1 MRLIIT
7 MNSSNEILSG
17 DVWIE
22 GNRITYMGPGL
33 DREADKVIDAGGKVL
48 LPGFVQTHI
57 HLCQTLFR
65 GRADDLELIDW
76 LKHKIWPLEAAH
88 DEESVYYSGLE
99 VKNVKVKGKV
109 AMVDVKLPEGEG
121 IGEAFSY
128 PKAVIRFDK
137 KPLLVRVN
145 FE

>member
-1 MRLIIT
+1 MKKKVFLIIA
-7 MNSSNEILSG
+7 III
-17 DVWIE
+17 V
-22 GNRITYMGPGL
+22 
-33 DREADKVIDAGGKVL
+33 VIVIVA
-48 LPGFVQTHI
+48 
-57 HLCQTLFR
+57 TLFLFTGKSIGYEIITNPTLIASFDVENAKER
-65 GRADDLELIDW
+65 GYEIIERDNEYFLVICYG
-76 LKHKIWPLEAAH
+76 
-88 DEESVYYSGLE
+88 EETVYYSGLE

-109 AMVDVKLPEGEG
+109 AIVDVKLPDGEG

>member
-1 MRLIIT
+1 MKKKIILIAAIILVLAIIGITLFLFTGKSIGYEIIT
-7 MNSSNEILSG
+7 NPTLIASFDVEDAKERGYEIVER
-17 DVWIE
+17 DD
-22 GNRITYMGPGL
+22 TYYL
-33 DREADKVIDAGGKVL
+33 VICYG
-48 LPGFVQTHI
+48 
-57 HLCQTLFR
+57 
-65 GRADDLELIDW
+65 
-76 LKHKIWPLEAAH
+76 
-88 DEESVYYSGLE
+88 EESVYYSGLE

>member
-1 MRLIIT
+1 MKKKIILIAAIILVLAIIGITLFLFTGKSIGYEIIT
-7 MNSSNEILSG
+7 NPTLIASFDVEDAKERGYEIVER
-17 DVWIE
+17 DD
-22 GNRITYMGPGL
+22 TYYL
-33 DREADKVIDAGGKVL
+33 VICYG
-48 LPGFVQTHI
+48 
-57 HLCQTLFR
+57 
-65 GRADDLELIDW
+65 
-76 LKHKIWPLEAAH
+76 
-88 DEESVYYSGLE
+88 EESVYYSGLE

-121 IGEAFSY
+121 IGDAFSY